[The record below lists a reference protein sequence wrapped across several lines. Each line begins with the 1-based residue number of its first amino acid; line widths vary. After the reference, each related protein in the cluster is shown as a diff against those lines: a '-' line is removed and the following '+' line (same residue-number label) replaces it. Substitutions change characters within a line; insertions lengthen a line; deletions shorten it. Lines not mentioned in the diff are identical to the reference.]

1 MGTFLPQLPTLPGST
16 LIRNTM
22 TSLSSLRSLLI
33 KLIAGAPNRRTRFHD
48 ATGAR
53 VSLSRL
59 MRNGSRGLGGAI
71 LRVLLGYRPQVPWI
85 SYDAQARLARHLTP
99 SSRVLEFGS
108 GMSTLWFAGRAG
120 AIVSVEHHPEWYAKV
135 KGMLPQGPAIDYRL
149 ASDPATYCDVADE
162 AGFDLVL
169 VDGRFRDQCVAAGL
183 KVLRPGGIL
192 YLDNSDHALDDYD
205 GDVPRAVGLIEDAA
219 RQNGW
224 RLERFTDFAPTMFF
238 AQAGL
243 LLQREQ

>member
-1 MGTFLPQLPTLPGST
+1 MISQTPMRHLFT
-16 LIRNTM
+16 
-22 TSLSSLRSLLI
+22 

-48 ATGAR
+48 ATGTR

-59 MRNGSRGLGGAI
+59 VRNGSRGLGGAI
-71 LRVLLGYRPQVPWI
+71 LRVLLGYRPHRPWI

-99 SSRVLEFGS
+99 ASRVLEFGS
-108 GMSTLWFAGRAG
+108 GMSTLWFAARAG
-120 AIVSVEHHPEWYAKV
+120 QIVSIEHHREWHGMIKA
-135 KGMLPQGPAIDYRL
+135 MLPQGAAIDYRL
-149 ASDPATYCDVADE
+149 ATDPATYCAVADE
-162 AGFDLVL
+162 PEFDLVL

-205 GDVPRAVGLIEDAA
+205 GDVPRAVELIETAA
-219 RQNGW
+219 RETGW
-224 RLERFTDFAPTMFF
+224 QLERFTDFAPTMFF

-243 LLQREQ
+243 MLRRDQ

>member
-1 MGTFLPQLPTLPGST
+1 MST
-16 LIRNTM
+16 
-22 TSLSSLRSLLI
+22 SSPMRSLLVKI
-33 KLIAGAPNRRTRFHD
+33 VAGAPNRRTRFHD
-48 ATGAR
+48 ATGER

-59 MRNGSRGLGGAI
+59 VRNGSRGLVGAI

-108 GMSTLWFAGRAG
+108 GMSTLWFAARAG
-120 AIVSVEHHPEWYAKV
+120 EIVSVEHHPEWYAKI
-135 KGMLPQGPAIDYRL
+135 KGMLPQSPAVDYRL
-149 ASDPATYCDVADE
+149 AADAATYCEIADE
-162 AGFDLVL
+162 AGFNLVM

-183 KVLRPGGIL
+183 KVLLPGGIL

-205 GDVPRAVGLIEDAA
+205 GDVPRAVTLIEDAA
-219 RQNGW
+219 RQTGW
-224 RLERFTDFAPTMFF
+224 QLERFTDFAPTMFF

>member
-1 MGTFLPQLPTLPGST
+1 MAAPSPMHRLFT
-16 LIRNTM
+16 
-22 TSLSSLRSLLI
+22 

-48 ATGAR
+48 ATGTR

-85 SYDAQARLARHLTP
+85 SYDAQALLARHLTP
-99 SSRVLEFGS
+99 ASRVLEFGS

-149 ASDPATYCDVADE
+149 ASDPAAYCAVADE

-169 VDGRFRDQCVAAGL
+169 VDGRFRDQCVAVGL

-205 GDVPRAVGLIEDAA
+205 GDVPRAVALIEAAA
-219 RQNGW
+219 RQNDW
-224 RLERFTDFAPTMFF
+224 RLQRFTDFAPTMFF

-243 LLQREQ
+243 LLQRGP

>member
-1 MGTFLPQLPTLPGST
+1 MISQTPMRRLFT
-16 LIRNTM
+16 
-22 TSLSSLRSLLI
+22 

-48 ATGAR
+48 ATGTR
-53 VSLSRL
+53 VPLSRL
-59 MRNGSRGLGGAI
+59 VRNGSRGLGGAI
-71 LRVLLGYRPQVPWI
+71 LRVLLGYRPRRPWI
-85 SYDAQARLARHLTP
+85 SYDAQALMARHLTP
-99 SSRVLEFGS
+99 ASRVLEFGS
-108 GMSTLWFAGRAG
+108 GMSTLWFAGQAG

-135 KGMLPQGPAIDYRL
+135 KGMLPQGRAIDYRL

-183 KVLRPGGIL
+183 KVLQPGGIL
-192 YLDNSDHALDDYD
+192 YLDNSDHALDDND
-205 GDVPRAVGLIEDAA
+205 GDVPRAVALMEDAA

-224 RLERFTDFAPTMFF
+224 RLQRFTDFAPTMFF

-243 LLQREQ
+243 LLQRGQ

>member
-1 MGTFLPQLPTLPGST
+1 MISQTPMRRLFT
-16 LIRNTM
+16 
-22 TSLSSLRSLLI
+22 

-48 ATGAR
+48 ATGTR

-59 MRNGSRGLGGAI
+59 VRNGSRGLGGAI

-85 SYDAQARLARHLTP
+85 SYDAQALLGRHLTP
-99 SSRVLEFGS
+99 ASRVLEFGS
-108 GMSTLWFAGRAG
+108 GMSTLWFADRAG
-120 AIVSVEHHPEWYAKV
+120 AVVSVEHHAEWYAKV
-135 KGMLPQGPAIDYRL
+135 KAMLPQDAAIDYRL
-149 ASDPATYCDVADE
+149 ATDPAAYCAVADE
-162 AGFDLVL
+162 RGFDLVL

-205 GDVPRAVGLIEDAA
+205 GDVPRAVELIEDAA
-219 RQNGW
+219 RETGW
-224 RLERFTDFAPTMFF
+224 QLERFTDFAPTMFF

-243 LLQREQ
+243 LLQRGQ